1 MWLNVYARLDGVLV
15 VVPALYQVPVALER
29 TGPLQPVGAADLD
42 LTLMPDAFIEA
53 MGASGYAEARGEHEL
68 LIRGAVND
76 RLLMA

>member
-53 MGASGYAEARGEHEL
+53 MGASGYAEARGEQEL

>member
-53 MGASGYAEARGEHEL
+53 MGRPGMPKHAAS
-68 LIRGAVND
+68 
-76 RLLMA
+76 MSC

>member
-29 TGPLQPVGAADLD
+29 TGPLRSVGAADLD

-53 MGASGYAEARGEHEL
+53 MGASGYAEARGDQEV
-68 LIRGAVND
+68 LIRDAVD
-76 RLLMA
+76 HRPMMA